1 MDSRTGRGQKT
12 GRWALL
18 ATFALTLAGC
28 TWFSAPAPQHVV
40 NQTRQ
45 KTGRNLA
52 RGERQA
58 SQTANRAGQAARRT
72 GNAVKNQV
80 RSGAETVRR
89 TTTASPP
96 ASPVAAGATLF
107 RARCQSCH
115 GKDGTGTS
123 SAPRLAK
130 PSPVASTFPTQA
142 QLAAFIHHNMPAD
155 APGTLTTQQANQVA
169 AYVWQIA
176 H

>member
-1 MDSRTGRGQKT
+1 MRSRTGRRT
-12 GRWALL
+12 TAGRWAVLALL
-18 ATFALTLAGC
+18 TGTLAGC
-28 TWFSAPAPQHVV
+28 TWFSAPAPQHVA
-40 NQTRQ
+40 NETRQ
-45 KTGRNLA
+45 KTTRNLQ
-52 RGERQA
+52 RGEQQA
-58 SQTANRAGQAARRT
+58 SRTANQAGETARRT
-72 GNAVKNQV
+72 GEAAKNQA

-89 TTTASPP
+89 NTTGTPP
-96 ASPVAAGATLF
+96 ASPVAAGATLYQ
-107 RARCQSCH
+107 ARCQSCH
-115 GKDGTGTS
+115 GAGGTGTS

-155 APGTLTTQQANQVA
+155 APGSLSTQQANQVA